1 MYLLAWVRPLDLQT
15 GVKLHQRRAV
25 QCEGVPRYQLHRVNG
40 KQLDI
45 VNLTSCPGKRSRG
58 KEKAGRQW
66 ETDTEGGHSDI
77 ISAFSFLTGPEEM
90 TFLWSRGVS
99 LL

>member
-1 MYLLAWVRPLDLQT
+1 MYQFAWVGPVDLQP

-25 QCEGVPRYQLHRVNG
+25 QCEGLPRYQLHRVHR

-45 VNLTSCPGKRSRG
+45 VNLTSCWGGRD
-58 KEKAGRQW
+58 KAGRHW
-66 ETDTEGGHSDI
+66 EAGTDGGHSDI
-77 ISAFSFLTGPEEM
+77 VSAFSFLTGPEEM
-90 TFLWSRGVS
+90 TFLWSREAI